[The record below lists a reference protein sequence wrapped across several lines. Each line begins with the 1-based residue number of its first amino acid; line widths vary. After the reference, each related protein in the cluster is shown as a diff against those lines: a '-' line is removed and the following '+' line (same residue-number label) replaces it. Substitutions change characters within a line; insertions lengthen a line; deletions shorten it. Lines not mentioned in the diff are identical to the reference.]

1 MQQGVQI
8 VAERNDWVRT
18 KDENDDARG
27 EGEGGGNEAF
37 VFREAAKVVG

>member
-27 EGEGGGNEAF
+27 EGNEAF

>member
-8 VAERNDWVRT
+8 VAERDDWVRT
-18 KDENDDARG
+18 KNEDDD
-27 EGEGGGNEAF
+27 EGEGKGEGNEAF